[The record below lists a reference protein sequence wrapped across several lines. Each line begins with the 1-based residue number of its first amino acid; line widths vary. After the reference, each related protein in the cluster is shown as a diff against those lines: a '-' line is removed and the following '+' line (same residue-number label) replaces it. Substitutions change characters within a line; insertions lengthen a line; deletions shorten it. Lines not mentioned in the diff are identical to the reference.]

1 MLFSFDTFFQIYN
14 YLFNYKLRTHE
25 LGVCLWFDKNAI
37 EAADFLKNT
46 FSEFDLDLEKAVQ
59 S

>member
-1 MLFSFDTFFQIYN
+1 MI
-14 YLFNYKLRTHE
+14 HE
-25 LGVCLWFDKNAI
+25 LSICLWFDKNAI

>member
-1 MLFSFDTFFQIYN
+1 MM
-14 YLFNYKLRTHE
+14 HE
-25 LGVCLWFDKNAI
+25 LGICLWFDKNAK
-37 EAADFLKNT
+37 EVADIYKNT